1 METQSRARRGFT
13 LVELAVVMAILAILS
28 TAIIA
33 FTTLTSH
40 RVKDADA
47 RADFMDACTAY
58 RLAVT
63 RSFAEV
69 DTKVCFTVGT
79 GEAEGA
85 PVLEIGTDD
94 STVKIPLPEGGTIDA
109 LTLTV
114 QAPTED
120 GNRLLRIEVGST
132 ALGLSES
139 FVIASH
145 CGATFQLDE
154 GGGA

>member
-13 LVELAVVMAILAILS
+13 LVELAVVMAVLAILS
-28 TAIIA
+28 TAIIG

-69 DTKVCFTVGT
+69 DTSEVCFTVGT
-79 GEAEGA
+79 GEAEGV
-85 PVLEIGTDD
+85 PVLEIG
-94 STVKIPLPEGGTIDA
+94 TVKIPLPEGGTIDA

-120 GNRLLRIEVGST
+120 GYRLLRIEVGST

-145 CGATFQLDE
+145 CGATFQLNE